1 MIEIY
6 IAASLLAVVMMWRA
20 ARGQSDPV
28 KGLDDLQ
35 GRTLEVDLGAFRN
48 LIDPTQDEFLRREL
62 GPREFRATQRARRL
76 AAIDYLRRA
85 AHNATI
91 LLRLGEA
98 ARKSAEPAIVAAGE
112 QLVGAALIMRLYS
125 LLAIAELYVEVALP
139 DVSFSLAKAIEH
151 YEILRASLSRLGYL
165 QRPAA
170 AHLYTGI

>member
-6 IAASLLAVVMMWRA
+6 IAVALMAMAMMWRA
-20 ARGQSDPV
+20 ARGQSAPV
-28 KGLDDLQ
+28 KALDDLQ
-35 GRTLEVDLGAFRN
+35 GRTLEVDLAAFRN
-48 LIDPTQDEFLRREL
+48 LTDPAQDEFLRREL
-62 GPREFRATQRARRL
+62 SPREFRAVQRGRRL
-76 AAIDYLRRA
+76 AAIEYLRRA

-98 ARKSAEPAIVAAGE
+98 ARKSVEPAIMAAGE
-112 QLVGAALIMRLYS
+112 QLVGAALTMRLYS

-139 DVSFSLAKAIEH
+139 DVSFSLAKATEH
-151 YEILRASLSRLGYL
+151 YESLRVSLSRLGYL

>member
-6 IAASLLAVVMMWRA
+6 IGASLLAIVMLWRA
-20 ARGQSDPV
+20 ARGQSVPV

-35 GRTLEVDLGAFRN
+35 GHTLEVDLAAFRN
-48 LIDPTQDEFLRREL
+48 LVDPAQDEFLRREL
-62 GPREFRATQRARRL
+62 APREFRAVQRGRRL
-76 AAIDYLRRA
+76 AAIEYLRRA

-98 ARKSAEPAIVAAGE
+98 AGKSAEPAIMAAGE

-139 DVSFSLAKAIEH
+139 DVSFSLARATDQ
-151 YEILRASLSRLGYL
+151 YELLRSSLSRLGYL